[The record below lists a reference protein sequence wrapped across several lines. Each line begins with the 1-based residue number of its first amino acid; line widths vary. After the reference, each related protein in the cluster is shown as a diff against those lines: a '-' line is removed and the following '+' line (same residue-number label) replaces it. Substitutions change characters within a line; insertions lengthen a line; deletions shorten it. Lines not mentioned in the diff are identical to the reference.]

1 MGFQVSA
8 PSAHHGAG
16 GAAENMDYDRIP
28 SLPRLFFDQAAG
40 LGDRPL
46 SYHRHN
52 GKWTSASWA
61 ETARTVREM
70 ARGLVALGV
79 APGDRIAL
87 VAENRPEWLIADLAI
102 MTAGAIT
109 VPAFAT
115 NTSEDHRH
123 ILTHSGAKGVI
134 HSGGTIATRLMPAAF
149 QAPELKFL
157 ISMDA
162 KDKTAQ
168 MPFRQLTWQ
177 EAMAGG
183 GEEAEIE
190 RRLATQTRRD
200 TCCIIYTSGTGG
212 VPKGVMLS
220 HGSILCNIKGAYRL
234 LLDIGLGNDRF
245 LSFLPL
251 SHSYEHTAGQ
261 FLPISIG
268 AEIWYAESVDR
279 LVDNMADVRPTIMTA
294 VPRLYEAMHAKILRG
309 LAKAPP
315 LRQKLF
321 WLAYRLG
328 RKAYEQPGS
337 LTLKERV
344 LNKLCDLLV
353 RRKVQ
358 QRFGGRLK
366 AFVSGGAALNY
377 EIGIFFVA
385 LGVRLLQG
393 YGQTEASP
401 VISAN
406 MPSKIKIDTV
416 GPIFEGLEARIAED
430 GEILVRGEAVMN
442 GYWRDPEA
450 SAKTVIDGWL
460 HTGDIG
466 EFDDDAYL
474 KITDRK
480 KDIIVLSGG
489 DNVSP
494 ARVEGFLV
502 LQPEISQAMVHGD
515 KHPHLVSLIVP
526 DEEFA
531 RDWAAANNLPNDS
544 VQLADNLAFHKAV
557 GVVVDRVNRNLSAI
571 EKIRRFAVLP
581 EGFTIDNALLTP
593 SMKIRRHKIRDKW
606 GPVITRLYERG

>member
-1 MGFQVSA
+1 
-8 PSAHHGAG
+8 
-16 GAAENMDYDRIP
+16 MDYDRIS
-28 SLPRLFFDQAAG
+28 SLPRLFFEQAAS
-40 LGDRPL
+40 LGNKPL
-46 SYHRHN
+46 NYQKQ
-52 GKWTSASWA
+52 GGQWLSASWA
-61 ETARTVREM
+61 ETADLVKKL
-70 ARGLVALGV
+70 AAGLVAQGV
-79 APGDRIAL
+79 EPGDRVAL

-102 MTAGAIT
+102 MSAGAVT
-109 VPAFAT
+109 VPAFST

-134 HSGGTIATRLMPAAF
+134 YSGGTIAARLLPAAF

-157 ISMDA
+157 IAIDDQEKM
-162 KDKTAQ
+162 AQ
-168 MPFRQLTWQ
+168 MPFRQLSWQ
-177 EAMAGG
+177 DALASQVDE
-183 GEEAEIE
+183 GELQ
-190 RRLATQTRRD
+190 RRLDAQKRNE

-212 VPKGVMLS
+212 TPKGVMLS

-234 LLDIGLGNDRF
+234 LLDVGLGNDRF

-268 AEIWYAESVDR
+268 AEIWYAESIER
-279 LVDNMADVRPTIMTA
+279 LVENMAEARPTIMTA
-294 VPRLYEAMHAKILRG
+294 VPRLYEAVHAKILRG

-315 LRQKLF
+315 FRQKLF
-321 WLAYRLG
+321 WLAHRLG

-337 LTLKERV
+337 LTFSEV
-344 LNKLCDLLV
+344 ILNKLCDILV
-353 RRKVQ
+353 RKKVG
-358 QRFGGRLK
+358 QRFGGQLK

-377 EIGIFFVA
+377 EIGIFFVS

-416 GPIFEGLEARIAED
+416 GPIFDGLTARIAED
-430 GEILVRGEAVMN
+430 GEILVKGEAVMN
-442 GYWRDPEA
+442 GYWRDPD
-450 SAKTVIDGWL
+450 STAKAVIDGWL

-466 EFDDDAYL
+466 EFDSDGYL

-502 LQPEISQAMVHGD
+502 LQQEIAQAMVHGD
-515 KHPHLVSLIVP
+515 KHPHLVALIVP
-526 DEEFA
+526 DEDFA
-531 RDWAAANNLPNDS
+531 RDWAIKNGASADLS
-544 VQLADNLAFHKAV
+544 ALAGNPAFHKALGPV
-557 GVVVDRVNRNLSAI
+557 LDRVNASLSPI
-571 EKIRRFAVLP
+571 EKIRRYALLP
-581 EGFTIDNALLTP
+581 EGFTIDNGLLTP
-593 SMKIRRHKIRDKW
+593 SLKIKRHKIREKW
-606 GPVITRLYERG
+606 GENIAKLYERG

>member
-1 MGFQVSA
+1 M
-8 PSAHHGAG
+8 
-16 GAAENMDYDRIP
+16 EYDRIS
-28 SLPRLFFDQAAG
+28 SLTRLFFEQAAS
-40 LGDRPL
+40 LGNKPL
-46 SYHRHN
+46 TYQKQ
-52 GKWTSASWA
+52 GGTWLSASWSD
-61 ETARTVREM
+61 TANLVKKLAT
-70 ARGLVALGV
+70 GLVAQGV
-79 APGDRIAL
+79 EPGDRVAL

-102 MTAGAIT
+102 MAAGAIT
-109 VPAFAT
+109 VPAFST

-134 HSGGTIATRLMPAAF
+134 YSGGTIAARLLPAAF

-157 ISMDA
+157 IAIDPQEKM
-162 KDKTAQ
+162 AQ

-177 EAMAGG
+177 DALANQMDE
-183 GEEAEIE
+183 GELQ
-190 RRLATQTRRD
+190 RRMNDQKRGD

-212 VPKGVMLS
+212 TPKGVMLS

-234 LLDIGLGNDRF
+234 LLDVGLGNDRF

-268 AEIWYAESVDR
+268 AEIWYAESIER
-279 LVDNMADVRPTIMTA
+279 LVDNMAEARPTIMTA
-294 VPRLYEAMHAKILRG
+294 VPRLYEAVHAKILRG
-309 LAKAPP
+309 LDKAPP

-321 WLAYRLG
+321 WLAHRLG
-328 RKAYEQPGS
+328 RKAYEKPGS
-337 LTLKERV
+337 LTLTERL
-344 LNKLCDLLV
+344 LNKLCDVLV
-353 RRKVQ
+353 RKKVG
-358 QRFGGRLK
+358 QRFGGHLK

-377 EIGIFFVA
+377 EIGIFFLS

-416 GPIFEGLEARIAED
+416 GPIFDGLTARIAED
-430 GEILVRGEAVMN
+430 GEILVKGEAVMN
-442 GYWRDPEA
+442 GYWRDPDS
-450 SAKTVIDGWL
+450 SAKAVVDGWL

-466 EFDDDAYL
+466 EFDDDGYL

-502 LQPEISQAMVHGD
+502 LQPEIAQAMVHGD
-515 KHPHLVSLIVP
+515 KHPHLVALVVP
-526 DEEFA
+526 DEDFA
-531 RDWAAANNLPNDS
+531 RDWAIKNGTAADLTT
-544 VQLADNLAFHKAV
+544 LADNPAFHKALGPV
-557 GVVVDRVNRNLSAI
+557 IDRVNANLSPI
-571 EKIRRFAVLP
+571 EKIRRYTLLP
-581 EGFTIDNALLTP
+581 EGFTIDNGMLTP
-593 SMKIRRHKIRDKW
+593 SLKIKRHKIRERW
-606 GPVITRLYERG
+606 GRSIARLYERG

>member
-1 MGFQVSA
+1 
-8 PSAHHGAG
+8 
-16 GAAENMDYDRIP
+16 
-28 SLPRLFFDQAAG
+28 
-40 LGDRPL
+40 
-46 SYHRHN
+46 
-52 GKWTSASWA
+52 
-61 ETARTVREM
+61 
-70 ARGLVALGV
+70 
-79 APGDRIAL
+79 
-87 VAENRPEWLIADLAI
+87 

-109 VPAFAT
+109 VPAFST

-134 HSGGTIATRLMPAAF
+134 YSGGTIAGRLLPAAF
-149 QAPELKFL
+149 QAPELKFV
-157 ISMDA
+157 IAMDDP
-162 KDKTAQ
+162 DKALQ
-168 MPFRQLTWQ
+168 MPFRQLDWR
-177 EAMAGG
+177 EATGTEAKD
-183 GEEAEIE
+183 AEIE
-190 RRLATQTRRD
+190 RRLGLQVRGD

-212 VPKGVMLS
+212 TPKGVMLS
-220 HGSILCNIKGAYRL
+220 HGSILCNIKGAYKL
-234 LLDIGLGNDRF
+234 LLDVGLGDDRF

-268 AEIWYAESVDR
+268 AEIWYAESIER
-279 LVDNMADVRPTIMTA
+279 LVDNMAEVRPTIMTA
-294 VPRLYEAMHAKILRG
+294 VPRLYEAVHAKILRG
-309 LAKAPP
+309 LSKAPK

-337 LTLKERV
+337 LTFTETL
-344 LNKLCDLLV
+344 LNKLCDVLV
-353 RRKVQ
+353 RKKVQ

-377 EIGIFFVA
+377 EIGIFFLA

-416 GPIFEGLEARIAED
+416 GPIFDGLAARIAED
-430 GEILVRGEAVMN
+430 GEILVKGEAVMS
-442 GYWRDPEA
+442 GYWRDPES
-450 SAKTVIDGWL
+450 SAKAVVDGWL

-466 EFDDDAYL
+466 EFDSDGYL

-502 LQPEISQAMVHGD
+502 LQPEIAQAMVHGD
-515 KHPHLVSLIVP
+515 KHPHLVALIVP

-531 RDWAAANNLPNDS
+531 RDWAAKNGGGDLAT
-544 VQLADNLAFHKAV
+544 LADNAAFHKALGPV
-557 GVVVDRVNRNLSAI
+557 IDRVNGSLSPI
-571 EKIRRFAVLP
+571 EKIRRYTLLP
-581 EGFTIDNALLTP
+581 EGFTIDNGMLTP
-593 SMKIRRHKIRDKW
+593 SLKIKRHKIREKW
-606 GPVITRLYERG
+606 GGSIAKMYERG

>member
-1 MGFQVSA
+1 
-8 PSAHHGAG
+8 
-16 GAAENMDYDRIP
+16 MDYDRIP
-28 SLPRLFFDQAAG
+28 SLPRLFFDQAEM
-40 LGDRPL
+40 LGARPL
-46 SYHRHN
+46 TYHRQE
-52 GKWTSASWA
+52 GAWVPADWA
-61 ETARTVREM
+61 ETARQVR
-70 ARGLVALGV
+70 ALACGLVTLGV
-79 APGDRIAL
+79 MPGDRVAL

-102 MTAGAIT
+102 MSAGAIT

-134 HSGGTIATRLMPAAF
+134 IAGGTIASRLLPAAL
-149 QAPELKFL
+149 QAPDLKFL
-157 ISMDA
+157 ISMDTL
-162 KDKTAQ
+162 DKTAQ
-168 MPFRQLTWQ
+168 MPFSQLSWA
-177 EAMAGG
+177 EALGYG
-183 GEEAEIE
+183 HNDAEIE
-190 RRLATQTRRD
+190 YRLSALRRHE

-234 LLDIGLGNDRF
+234 LLDVGLGDDRF

-268 AEIWYAESVDR
+268 AEIWYAESIER
-279 LVDNMADVRPTIMTA
+279 LVDNMAEVRPTIMTA
-294 VPRLYEAMHAKILRG
+294 VPRLYEAVHAKILRG
-309 LAKAPP
+309 LTKAPK

-328 RKAYEQPGS
+328 RKAYEHPGT
-337 LTLKERV
+337 LTLSERV
-344 LNKLCDLLV
+344 INKLCDVLV
-353 RRKVQ
+353 RKKVQ

-377 EIGIFFVA
+377 EIGVFFLA

-416 GPIFEGLEARIAED
+416 GPIFDGLEAKIAED
-430 GEILVRGEAVMN
+430 GEILVKGEAVMN
-442 GYWRDPEA
+442 GYWRDPDS
-450 SAKTVIDGWL
+450 SAKAVVDGWL

-466 EFDDDAYL
+466 EFDADRYL

-502 LQPEISQAMVHGD
+502 LQPEIAQAMVHGD
-515 KHPHLVSLIVP
+515 KHPHLVALIVP

-531 RDWAAANNLPNDS
+531 REWAAANGAKVDL
-544 VQLADNLAFHKAV
+544 VELASNAAFHKALAA
-557 GVVVDRVNRNLSAI
+557 VVDRVNRSLSPL
-571 EKIRRFAVLP
+571 EKIRRIALLP
-581 EGFTIDNALLTP
+581 EGFTIDNGLLTP
-593 SMKIRRHKIRDKW
+593 SMKIKRHKIREKW
-606 GPVITRLYERG
+606 GQNLVKLYERS

>member
-1 MGFQVSA
+1 
-8 PSAHHGAG
+8 
-16 GAAENMDYDRIP
+16 MDYDRLP
-28 SLPRLFFDQAAG
+28 SLTALFFDQASAQ
-40 LGDRPL
+40 GDRPL
-46 SYHRHN
+46 TFHRQ
-52 GKWTSASWA
+52 GGRWQSASWR
-61 ETARTVREM
+61 ETAQRVRAL

-79 APGDRIAL
+79 QPGDRIAL
-87 VAENRPEWLIADLAI
+87 IAENRPEWLIADLAI
-102 MTAGAIT
+102 MTAGGIT

-123 ILTHSGAKGVI
+123 ILTHSGAKGMI
-134 HSGGTIATRLMPAAF
+134 AAGGTIAKRLLPAAL
-149 QAPELKFL
+149 QAGDIQFHIAIDPPEKAL
-157 ISMDA
+157 
-162 KDKTAQ
+162 Q
-168 MPFRQLTWQ
+168 MPFRQIGWD
-177 EAMAGG
+177 EALALSDDD
-183 GEEAEIE
+183 AELD
-190 RRLATQTRRD
+190 RRLAEQGRRD

-234 LLDIGLGNDRF
+234 LLQVGLGQDRF

-268 AEIWYAESVDR
+268 AEIWYAESIER
-279 LVDNMADVRPTIMTA
+279 LVDNMAEARPTIMTA

-309 LAKAPP
+309 LDKAPK
-315 LRQKLF
+315 LRQRLF

-328 RKAYEQPGS
+328 RKAYEEPGS
-337 LTLKERV
+337 LTLGERV
-344 LNKLCDLLV
+344 LNLLCDVLV
-353 RRKVQ
+353 RAKVRR
-358 QRFGGRLK
+358 RFGGRLK

-377 EIGIFFVA
+377 EIGVFFLA

-406 MPSKIKIDTV
+406 LPARIKIDTV
-416 GPIFEGLEARIAED
+416 GPIFEGLDARIADD
-430 GEILVRGEAVMN
+430 GEILVRGEAVMS

-450 SAKTVIDGWL
+450 TARTVIDGWL

-466 EFDDDAYL
+466 EFDTDGYL

-494 ARVEGFLV
+494 ARVEGFLA

-515 KHPHLVSLIVP
+515 GHPHLVALVVP
-526 DEEFA
+526 DADFA
-531 RDWAAANNLPNDS
+531 RDWAVAHHAGGGGTSDDLAVLIEDTAFQKAMAA
-544 VQLADNLAFHKAV
+544 VI
-557 GVVVDRVNRNLSAI
+557 DRVNGNLSAI
-571 EKIRRFAVLP
+571 EKIRRFKLLG
-581 EGFTIDNALLTP
+581 EGFTIDNGMLTP
-593 SMKIRRHKIRDKW
+593 SMKIRRHKIREKW
-606 GPVITRLYERG
+606 NDVIARLYERG